1 MPEYHVQLMARG
13 VRFRTPPD
21 DELDLM
27 EDLVD
32 ADPVLLDPILS
43 ADVRASAVGMTTF
56 VDCPTSAGA
65 DRRAAE
71 SFRRAIAGAGLRADS
86 VTAVL
91 VG

>member
-1 MPEYHVQLMARG
+1 MPEYQIQLTARG
-13 VRFRTPPD
+13 VRFRYPPD
-21 DELDLM
+21 DEIDLV

-43 ADVRASAVGMTTF
+43 ADVRASAVEMTTF

-71 SFRRAIAGAGLRADS
+71 SFRRAITGAGLRVDS
-86 VTAVL
+86 VEAVL
-91 VG
+91 VD